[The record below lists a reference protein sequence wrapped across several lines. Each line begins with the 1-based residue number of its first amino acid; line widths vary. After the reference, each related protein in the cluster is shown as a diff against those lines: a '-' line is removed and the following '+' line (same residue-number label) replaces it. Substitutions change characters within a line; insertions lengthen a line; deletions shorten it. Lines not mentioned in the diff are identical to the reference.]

1 MRAFSFINKN
11 VKEKKKYLDF
21 SKEDRHF
28 KDSVLSPS
36 DSIDIRRT
44 DSLASEII

>member
-1 MRAFSFINKN
+1 ML
-11 VKEKKKYLDF
+11 KKKNLNF

-36 DSIDIRRT
+36 DSMEIRHIV
-44 DSLASEII
+44 SLALEMV